1 MKLHDKRDDLFFPI
15 ENFPFMRSTIPA
27 APAYGVYISQTL
39 RYSRSLWL
47 LSELPVED
55 ISLLF
60 GINKDGDKVTM
71 APIISEEPRY
81 EDNEL
86 KKYRDFSCMC
96 CNFSHEKASGRRGDF
111 IARW

>member
-1 MKLHDKRDDLFFPI
+1 MKLHDKRDDFYFPI

-27 APAYGVYISQTL
+27 APAYGVYISQTI

-47 LSELPVED
+47 LSGLPVED

-60 GINKDGDKVTM
+60 GINMAGDKVIM
-71 APIISEEPRY
+71 APIIYEEPIY

-86 KKYRDFSCMC
+86 KK
-96 CNFSHEKASGRRGDF
+96 
-111 IARW
+111 

>member
-1 MKLHDKRDDLFFPI
+1 MVSSYYR
-15 ENFPFMRSTIPA
+15 
-27 APAYGVYISQTL
+27 
-39 RYSRSLWL
+39 L

-86 KKYRDFSCMC
+86 KKYRDFSCMY
-96 CNFSHEKASGRRGDF
+96 DL
-111 IARW
+111 